1 MLWITYLLK
10 RDGNFKNGYYNFDN
24 ASYIQNW
31 FCRNYVYEGQKKS
44 WKKNF
49 TISQKIS
56 HNSEEK
62 IELDNQD
69 NWYANCT
76 YIR

>member
-1 MLWITYLLK
+1 MLRITYLK

-24 ASYIQNW
+24 ASCIQNC

-44 WKKNF
+44 QNF

-69 NWYANCT
+69 NWYAKCT